1 MVGETQQAE
10 EPSQSAVLRLWVS
23 VRLAVAAALLPRP
36 SRAPLRQQDTPWLGE
51 AETGPPLT
59 SVGLSVSCNRK

>member
-1 MVGETQQAE
+1 MGGETQQAE
-10 EPSQSAVLRLWVS
+10 EPSQSAVLRQQRRRCGTGTAAVS
-23 VRLAVAAALLPRP
+23 IPLALAE
-36 SRAPLRQQDTPWLGE
+36 DTPWLGE